1 MARKNIFEL
10 LAEQDDLEIEA
21 NRLDTLFDTERTL
34 IEDRGLID
42 EDYTLKKFVDTFCF
56 EDWKNRGHCIDLDDF
71 LECIGYT
78 EYLDKAIYDSV
89 DDFLVL
95 IEIIFNCWQMAEI
108 YLKQNEEIRCY
119 KNFYHLH
126 DVMVECLSRYNHKAV
141 YDEEKEQVLVIE
153 DRPEITAAAEIVKPE
168 LALAIVRYNHHSMR
182 GDIAQKKSILLALGA
197 ELEPKRKTLSGANS
211 NLEDG
216 IFFMLNNLNLRHN
229 NCSKGDKHYREF
241 VANMDND
248 TLEGWYDE
256 LYQMMLLA
264 FLELDQLERN
274 SKIKE
279 LKANV
284 DPNAH

>member
-10 LAEQDDLEIEA
+10 LVEHNNLEIEA

-211 NLEDG
+211 KLEDS
-216 IFFMLNNLNLRHN
+216 IFFMFNNLNLRHN
-229 NCSKGDKHYREF
+229 NCSKGDKYYKEF
-241 VANMDND
+241 VANMDD
-248 TLEGWYDE
+248 DVLEGWYDE
-256 LYQMMLLA
+256 LYQMILLA